1 MLYTLEIQQGS
12 GESPRLGLLK
22 HLHFKAICTSLP
34 QGSWHSMESES
45 HVQYKLWFSWTQ
57 KLYRTPSL
65 LTHPLH
71 LCYFIQMC
79 LSGRQ
84 ALNWSQWSL
93 PPGICGVLLH
103 WKWAGHG
110 DRWQSDSLLLPKC
123 GCNNIN
129 YRERQRGKGGG
140 LPQFWG
146 KPAVIFWTALWEAQV
161 ARIWYLKLT
170 ASEDLKP
177 ANKA

>member
-140 LPQFWG
+140 SASILRKASCHILNCLMRGPGGKDLVSEANSQWG
-146 KPAVIFWTALWEAQV
+146 
-161 ARIWYLKLT
+161 LKT
-170 ASEDLKP
+170 C
-177 ANKA
+177 